1 MPTESKERVRIK
13 ERKRRWVRPL
23 ITMIILL
30 GLLLLI
36 TNGKLLKPFGYSNF

>member
-1 MPTESKERVRIK
+1 MPIDSKDKVRIK

-23 ITMIILL
+23 ITIIILL

-36 TNGKLLKPFGYSNF
+36 TNGKLLEPFHYSNF